1 VVETRR
7 RRIGGIGALLL
18 AVVLIIIG
26 GYYVLRNTM
35 GINLPE
41 LNGDAIW
48 PIFVIILGIGLLSRV
63 AEPKPA
69 E

>member
-1 VVETRR
+1 MDSRR
-7 RRIGGIGALLL
+7 RRVGGIGALLL
-18 AVVLIIIG
+18 AAVLITIG
-26 GYYVLRNTM
+26 GYYLLRNTM

-63 AEPKPA
+63 AETKPA

>member
-7 RRIGGIGALLL
+7 RRVGGIGALLL
-18 AVVLIIIG
+18 AAVCITVG
-26 GYYVLRNTM
+26 GYYLLRNTM

-48 PIFVIILGIGLLSRV
+48 PILLIILGIGLLSRV
-63 AEPKPA
+63 AVTTPTE
-69 E
+69 